1 MFRKRSIDPIARAR
15 RSEAGDA
22 RWWLLGVVA
31 VSVLGW
37 IWLHRVPSPTTEEL
51 LRSTPAV
58 LQPATP
64 SPPRAVTETQSKH
77 APTIVESSSPAP
89 SPAPPTKTE
98 PPPRSLPS
106 APLDLTPGTSNE
118 LGVVIIRS
126 NRPTPAAI
134 GTNGPGLQ
142 ANGNGGSASAL
153 KEMVAVQLSL
163 ARRGF
168 SSGSLD
174 GKFGSQTKS
183 ALRAF
188 QEREGLPTTGILDA
202 TTQRALNLDVEVTSL
217 YVVLPEDLLRLRPLP
232 KTWLEKSEQDRMD
245 YESLIELVAE
255 KSQSHPALIKQL
267 NPSIDW
273 DHVEAGASL
282 AVPNLDRPAI
292 KGRAALV
299 KISLGSKTLQAFDAE
314 GKLMLH
320 FPCSI
325 ARDKEKRPVGELHVE
340 KVALNP
346 NYTFNPDV
354 FPESEEA
361 RELKRK
367 LILQPGPNNPVGVA
381 WISLD
386 RPGYGIHG
394 TPNPEQV
401 GRTESHGCF
410 RLANWN
416 AEQLVRVAWIG
427 LPVQVDP

>member
-1 MFRKRSIDPIARAR
+1 MLRKRSTIRNVR
-15 RSEAGDA
+15 RLEAGDA

-31 VSVLGW
+31 LSVLGW
-37 IWLHRVPSPTTEEL
+37 IWLQRSPSPSSEDL
-51 LRSTPAV
+51 PVSTPPV
-58 LQPATP
+58 LQAQPPGAEQKPKRETSGPGAASNP
-64 SPPRAVTETQSKH
+64 STS
-77 APTIVESSSPAP
+77 
-89 SPAPPTKTE
+89 TKE
-98 PPPRSLPS
+98 PPARQQPA
-106 APLDLTPGTSNE
+106 APLDLTPGASNE
-118 LGVVIIRS
+118 LGVVVIRS
-126 NRPTPAAI
+126 NRPPPAAG
-134 GTNGPGLQ
+134 GTNAAAPG
-142 ANGNGGSASAL
+142 AVEGSAAAAAGPL
-153 KEMVAVQLSL
+153 KDMLSVQLSL
-163 ARRGF
+163 ARHGI
-168 SSGSLD
+168 SPGSLD
-174 GKFGSQTKS
+174 GKHGSQTRS

-188 QEREGLPTTGILDA
+188 QEREGLPASGILDA
-202 TTQRALNLDVEVTSL
+202 ATQRALALDVELTSL
-217 YVVLPEDLLRLRPLP
+217 YLVLPDDLARLRPLA
-232 KTWLEKSEQDRMD
+232 KTWLAKSEQDRMD
-245 YESLIELVAE
+245 YESVLELVAE

-267 NPSIDW
+267 NPAVDW
-273 DHVEAGASL
+273 DHMEAGATL
-282 AVPNLDRPAI
+282 VVPNPDRPPL
-292 KGRAALV
+292 KGRPAVV
-299 KISLGSKTLQAFDAE
+299 KISLGNKTLQAFDAD

-340 KVALNP
+340 KVAVNP

-367 LILQPGPNNPVGVA
+367 LVLQPGPNNPVGAA

-416 AEQLVRVAWIG
+416 AEQLVRIAWIG